1 MTVPQHTP
9 TNKLLYARDIPMFKQ
24 EVKAYYR
31 KVRDQQPVPA
41 SDFKDFLLQES
52 KVAFVSVQHSG
63 GSRDPEILQVVT
75 AVCHFRN
82 TKTSST
88 RLWRSE
94 SSTSSSVATSQR
106 SARAAIPPFR
116 VLQTFNSFF

>member
-31 KVRDQQPVPA
+31 QVRDQQPVTA
-41 SDFKDFLLQES
+41 SEFKDFLLQES

-63 GSRDPEILQVVT
+63 GSREVLQVVT

-88 RLWRSE
+88 RLGRSE

-106 SARAAIPPFR
+106 SARAGILPFR
-116 VLQTFNSFF
+116 VLQTFNSFFFS